1 MQKEGLPGT
10 QWQMGKSKI
19 FLRGCV
25 HEPLEDKR
33 LGLLN
38 AAATK
43 IQKTW
48 KGQRQR
54 VQFLEI
60 RKATRKI
67 QESFFA
73 WKLRIQFIRKRRA
86 AIIIQAH
93 LRGMFAREVA
103 TALREAKRVEEERR
117 RQEALEEERRRKEEE
132 QATLNESDRCDNL
145 PPLNS
150 EYVIKC

>member
-1 MQKEGLPGT
+1 MQNEGLPST

-33 LGLLN
+33 IRLLN

-54 VQFLEI
+54 RKFVEI
-60 RKATRKI
+60 RRATQKI
-67 QESFFA
+67 QESFHA
-73 WKLRIQFIRKRRA
+73 WKLRIQFIKKRRA
-86 AIIIQAH
+86 AIIIQVILLHENSPA
-93 LRGMFAREVA
+93 
-103 TALREAKRVEEERR
+103 
-117 RQEALEEERRRKEEE
+117 
-132 QATLNESDRCDNL
+132 DNFKKF
-145 PPLNS
+145 NF
-150 EYVIKC
+150 